1 MSTGSTRRRDVDPH
15 ELLARL
21 RTLTANRGLLVTDL
35 TTLDGGRSSLTYR
48 AVLRSGETP
57 DREVVVR
64 LAPPGL
70 EPVGNRDVL
79 RQARIMAVLAEEG
92 TVPVP
97 AIVMTDAGS
106 PPHTPPLFL
115 MELLPGDVIEPIF
128 AASGP
133 LPRPEVVRGRAL
145 AAARALAALHR
156 VPTERLDEQTVNTVT
171 DELDRWNRTLNAA
184 GGSQRADQ
192 VLGALRATAPADAE
206 PTLVHGDFRLGNCLF
221 VDTTLT
227 AVLDW
232 EIWGLG
238 DPRVDLAWLLLTAMP
253 DVHPGADRTP
263 EGMPTAAEIVAE
275 YAAHVARPDA
285 VVDVDWF
292 VAAALFKMAAMSRHI
307 AKKFGA
313 DDPRRTG
320 REAAAER
327 MLAAALEQVGKR
339 TSTS

>member
-1 MSTGSTRRRDVDPH
+1 MSTGSPRRREVDPD

-21 RTLTANRGLLVTDL
+21 RTLTADRGLLVTDL
-35 TTLDGGRSSLTYR
+35 APLDGGRSSLTYR
-48 AVLRSGETP
+48 VLLRSGATS

-70 EPVGNRDVL
+70 DPVGNRDVL

-97 AIVMTDAGS
+97 PVVLTDAGS
-106 PPHTPPLFL
+106 LFL
-115 MELLPGDVIEPIF
+115 MDLLPGDVTEPIF
-128 AASGP
+128 NASGP
-133 LPRPEVVRGRAL
+133 LPSPSVVRGRAL
-145 AAARALAALHR
+145 AATRALAALHQVPADR
-156 VPTERLDEQTVNTVT
+156 VEEQAVNTPI
-171 DELDRWNRTLNAA
+171 DELDRWNRTLEAA
-184 GGSQRADQ
+184 GGSQRADE
-192 VLGALRATAPADAE
+192 VLQALRATVPADGE
-206 PTLVHGDFRLGNCLF
+206 PAVVHGDFRLGNCLF

-253 DVHPGADRTP
+253 DVHPGADRAP
-263 EGMPTAAEIVAE
+263 LGMPTADEIVAE
-275 YAAHVARPDA
+275 YAAHAARPDA

-292 VAAALFKMAAMSRHI
+292 IAASLFKMAAMARHI
-307 AKKFGA
+307 GKKFDA

-327 MLAAALEQVGKR
+327 MLTAALGQVEQR
-339 TSTS
+339 TATP